1 MEHAL
6 KAEVKKEINRIVDL
20 MIQADSIRESI
31 AELKKDI
38 KNEYAIPVTTITKVA
53 TIIRK
58 QNLDEEEQKWDEIKE
73 WVGYLFMTM
82 FILIGKIVS
91 S

>member
-1 MEHAL
+1 MEAVL
-6 KAEVKKEINRIVDL
+6 REEVKKEINRIVDL

-38 KNEYAIPVTTITKVA
+38 KTEYAIPVTTITKVA

-73 WVGYLFMTM
+73 WVD
-82 FILIGKIVS
+82 ICS
-91 S
+91 

>member
-1 MEHAL
+1 MEPAL
-6 KAEVKKEINRIVDL
+6 KAEIRKEINKIVDM

-38 KNEYAIPVTTITKVA
+38 KTQYEIPVATITKVA

-58 QNLDEEEQKWDEIKE
+58 QSLADEEEKWETIKQY
-73 WVGYLFMTM
+73 VD
-82 FILIGKIVS
+82 ICS
-91 S
+91 

>member
-1 MEHAL
+1 MEPAL
-6 KAEVKKEINRIVDL
+6 KAEIRKEINKVVDL

-38 KNEYAIPVTTITKVA
+38 KTQYEIPVATITKVA

-58 QNLDEEEQKWDEIKE
+58 QNLDDEEEKWATIREYVDIC
-73 WVGYLFMTM
+73 
-82 FILIGKIVS
+82 S
-91 S
+91 

>member
-6 KAEVKKEINRIVDL
+6 KVEVKKEINRIVDL
-20 MIQADSIRESI
+20 MVQADSIRESI

-38 KNEYAIPVTTITKVA
+38 KTEYAIPVATITKVA

-58 QNLDEEEQKWDEIKE
+58 QNLDEEEEKWDEIKE
-73 WVGYLFMTM
+73 WVDAC
-82 FILIGKIVS
+82 S
-91 S
+91 

>member
-1 MEHAL
+1 MEPAL
-6 KAEVKKEINRIVDL
+6 KAEIRKEINKVVDL

-38 KNEYAIPVTTITKVA
+38 KTQYDIPVATITKVA

-58 QNLDEEEQKWDEIKE
+58 QSLQDEEEKWATIREYVDIC
-73 WVGYLFMTM
+73 
-82 FILIGKIVS
+82 S
-91 S
+91 

>member
-53 TIIRK
+53 TINRK

-73 WVGYLFMTM
+73 WVD
-82 FILIGKIVS
+82 ICS
-91 S
+91 

>member
-38 KNEYAIPVTTITKVA
+38 KSEYAIPVATITKVA

-58 QNLDEEEQKWDEIKE
+58 QNLDEEEEKWDEIKE
-73 WVGYLFMTM
+73 RVD
-82 FILIGKIVS
+82 ICS
-91 S
+91 

>member
-38 KNEYAIPVTTITKVA
+38 KNEYAMPVTTITKVA

-58 QNLDEEEQKWDEIKE
+58 QNLDEEEQKWDEINE
-73 WVGYLFMTM
+73 WVD
-82 FILIGKIVS
+82 ICS
-91 S
+91 